1 MQHLIDI
8 ASLNTDS
15 VARLFACT
23 DAMSKQM
30 PDRPLVGVAAVNL
43 FYEASTR
50 TRVAFELAAKQLGAD
65 VVNVQSLASSVS
77 KGESLVDTF
86 HNLCAMGI
94 RLFNIRHP
102 QVGSPHHLAELAP
115 PDVHI
120 INAGDGV
127 HAHPTQA
134 LLDAYTLREYLGGIA
149 GKTIVIAGDLRH
161 SRVARSNI
169 ALLNMLGAAEI
180 RLAAPAEMQI
190 SPAPAGNVVE
200 CKDLDSAL
208 PGADAVMMLRI
219 QRERITELEIPDT
232 DAYHRQWGLTTE
244 RLRLAGPDCKVLHP
258 GPVNREV
265 EIASEVLDG
274 GQSLVLQQV
283 HFGVFVR
290 MAVML
295 EMLSPQSVSG
305 VLEC

>member
-8 ASLNTDS
+8 ASLDRA
-15 VARLFACT
+15 VVKQLFART
-23 DAMSKQM
+23 DALRQQM
-30 PDRPLVGVAAVNL
+30 PERPLTGIAAVNL

-65 VVNVQSLASSVS
+65 VVNVQSSASSAT
-77 KGESLVDTF
+77 KGESLADTF
-86 HNLCAMGI
+86 HILCSMGI

-102 QVGSPHHLAELAP
+102 QVGSPHHLAEISP

-134 LLDAYTLREYLGGIA
+134 LLDAYTLQQSIGGIR

-169 ALLNMLGAAEI
+169 AMLNMLGAGEI
-180 RLAAPAEMQI
+180 RLAAPADMQI
-190 SPAPAGNVVE
+190 HPAPAGNVTE
-200 CKDLDSAL
+200 YNDLDSAL
-208 PGADAVMMLRI
+208 PGADAIMMLRI
-219 QRERITELEIPDT
+219 QRERITELELPDNT
-232 DAYHRQWGLTTE
+232 SYHQQWGLTAA
-244 RLRLAGPDCKVLHP
+244 RLKRAGDDCKVLHP
-258 GPVNREV
+258 GPVNRGV

-274 GQSLVLQQV
+274 PQSLVLQQV
-283 HFGVFVR
+283 HYGVFVR

-295 EMLSPQSVSG
+295 EMLCPELPPT

>member
-8 ASLNTDS
+8 ASLNSASVLQLFSRTDS
-15 VARLFACT
+15 LRR
-23 DAMSKQM
+23 QM
-30 PDRPLVGVAAVNL
+30 PPQPLAGTAMVNL

-50 TRVAFELAAKQLGAD
+50 TRVALELAGRRLGMD
-65 VVNVQSLASSVS
+65 VINVQSQSSS
-77 KGESLVDTF
+77 ATKGESLIDTF

-94 RLFNIRHP
+94 RLFCLRHP
-102 QVGSPHHLAELAP
+102 QVGAPHQLAEVAP
-115 PDVHI
+115 DGVHI

-134 LLDAYTLREYLGGIA
+134 LLDAYTLREALGEVS

-180 RLAAPAEMQI
+180 RLA
-190 SPAPAGNVVE
+190 SPEAMKIRPLPPGNLVE
-200 CKDLDSAL
+200 FDDLDSAM

-219 QRERITELEIPDT
+219 QKERISELEIPHG
-232 DAYHRQWGLTTE
+232 DAYYRQWGLNE
-244 RLRLAGPDCKVLHP
+244 KRLALAGADCKVLHP
-258 GPVNREV
+258 GPVNRGV
-265 EIASEVLDG
+265 EIASSVLDG
-274 GQSLVLQQV
+274 PQSLVLQQV
-283 HFGVFVR
+283 RFGVYVR

-295 EMLSPQSVSG
+295 EMLSAQSPSNQ
-305 VLEC
+305 EC